1 MLKLKLQYFGHLM
14 RRVDS
19 LEKTLML
26 GGLGGRRR
34 RGRQRMRW
42 LDGITTW
49 WTWVWVNS
57 GRWWWT
63 GRPGV
68 LQFMGSQRVGHN
80 WVTEL
85 NWMEVKS
92 IRKKVDKELNSYIV
106 LKEYHLENSLEMLWL
121 GLLAFTA
128 EGPGSIPGGGTK
140 IPQAVQYEQKE
151 RKKGTSQRLFLVKEC
166 HCALKRSAC
175 CPSNIHV
182 SDDMDTKLKTIL
194 LT

>member
-1 MLKLKLQYFGHLM
+1 
-14 RRVDS
+14 
-19 LEKTLML
+19 
-26 GGLGGRRR
+26 
-34 RGRQRMRW
+34 
-42 LDGITTW
+42 
-49 WTWVWVNS
+49 
-57 GRWWWT
+57 
-63 GRPGV
+63 
-68 LQFMGSQRVGHN
+68 
-80 WVTEL
+80 
-85 NWMEVKS
+85 MEVKS